1 MQSMTEKAYR
11 YRFYPTLEQEQLLR
25 RTLGCVRL
33 VYNKALHTRTEGWYE
48 RQERI
53 DYKQTSA
60 MLTNW
65 KQQEDLQFLNEV
77 SSVPLQQGL
86 RNLQKAFTNFWAGR
100 TKYPNFKK
108 KRSGGSAE
116 FTRAAFRWK
125 DGQLWLAKCSEPLPV
140 RWSRAIP
147 NGCDPSTV
155 TVRLDASGRW
165 FVSLLVNDHAVKPL
179 PQTDK
184 VVGIDAGITSLVA
197 TSDGEKI
204 VNPKYFKRLRY
215 KLRQATKALS
225 RKIEG
230 SNNREK
236 ARHKVARIHA
246 KVADARTDFLHKLT
260 TRLVRENQTIAVED
274 LAVKNMLKNHN
285 LAQAIADA
293 SWAELVHQLEYK
305 AAWYGRTLVKIDRWF
320 PSSKRCG
327 HCGHIVDKLP
337 LDVREWDCSECGTH
351 HDRDINAAQNIL
363 AAGLAVIVCG
373 ANIRPGGHK
382 SKGQLRNT
390 PKHSAALSV
399 RLSAHAEVLSKG
411 RRGKKQKP
419 KL

>member
-1 MQSMTEKAYR
+1 MTEKAYR
-11 YRFYPTLEQEQLLR
+11 YRFYPTPEQEELLR

-60 MLTNW
+60 RLTHW
-65 KQQEDLQFLNEV
+65 KKQQDLHFLNDV

-100 TKYPNFKK
+100 AKYPNFKK

-125 DGQLWLAKCSEPLPV
+125 DRQLWLAKCNDPLPI
-140 RWSRAIP
+140 RWSRTLPA
-147 NGCDPSTV
+147 NCEPSTV

-165 FVSLLVNDHAVKPL
+165 FVSLLVDDHTVKPL
-179 PQTDK
+179 PQVNK
-184 VVGIDAGITSLVA
+184 AVGVDLGITSLIV

-204 VNPKYFKRLRY
+204 ANPKHFKRLRY
-215 KLRQATKALS
+215 KLRQAQKALS
-225 RKIEG
+225 RKIKG
-230 SNNREK
+230 SNNTEK
-236 ARHKVARIHA
+236 ARRQVARIQA
-246 KVADARTDFLHKLT
+246 QIADARNDFLHKLT

-274 LAVKNMLKNHN
+274 LSVKNMLKNHK

-293 SWAELVHQLEYK
+293 SWGELVRQLEYK
-305 AAWYGRTLVKIDRWF
+305 CQWYGRTLVKIDRWF

-327 HCGHIVDKLP
+327 HCGHVVEKLP
-337 LDVREWDCSECGTH
+337 LNIREWDCPECGTH
-351 HDRDINAAQNIL
+351 HDRDINAAHNLL

-373 ANIRPGGHK
+373 ANIRPDRHE
-382 SKGQLRNT
+382 SEGQLRKT
-390 PKHSAALSV
+390 PERS
-399 RLSAHAEVLSKG
+399 
-411 RRGKKQKP
+411 RRGRKQKL
-419 KL
+419 KS

>member
-1 MQSMTEKAYR
+1 MTEKAYR
-11 YRFYPTLEQEQLLR
+11 YRFYPTKEQEELLR

-48 RQERI
+48 KQERI

-65 KQQEDLQFLNEV
+65 KKQEDLQFLNEV

-86 RNLQKAFTNFWAGR
+86 RNLQKAFTNFWSGR
-100 TKYPNFKK
+100 AKYPNFKK

-125 DGQLWLAKCSEPLPV
+125 DGQLWLAKCNDPLPI
-140 RWSRAIP
+140 RWSRTLP
-147 NGCDPSTV
+147 DKSEPSTV
-155 TVRLDASGRW
+155 TVRLAASGYW
-165 FVSLLVNDHAVKPL
+165 FVSLLVNDRTVKPL
-179 PQTDK
+179 PQVEK
-184 VVGIDAGITSLVA
+184 AVGIDAGITSLIA

-204 VNPKYFKRLRY
+204 ANPKHFKRLRY
-215 KLRQATKALS
+215 KLRQAQKALS
-225 RKIEG
+225 RRTKG

-236 ARHKVARIHA
+236 ARVAVARIQA
-246 KVADARTDFLHKLT
+246 AIADARKDFLHKLT

-274 LAVKNMLKNHN
+274 LAVKNMLIAQRGANSAQNHK

-293 SWAELVHQLEYK
+293 SWAELVRQLEYK
-305 AAWYGRTLVKIDRWF
+305 CQWYGRTLVKIDRWF

-327 HCGHIVDKLP
+327 HCGHVVDKLS
-337 LDVREWDCSECGTH
+337 LDVREWVCPECGTH

-373 ANIRPGGHK
+373 ASVRPDGHE
-382 SKGQLRNT
+382 SKGQLRKT
-390 PKHSAALSV
+390 SS
-399 RLSAHAEVLSKG
+399 
-411 RRGKKQKP
+411 RGKKQKP
-419 KL
+419 KS

>member
-1 MQSMTEKAYR
+1 MREKAYR
-11 YRFYPTLEQEQLLR
+11 YRFYPTTEQEQLLR
-25 RTLGCVRL
+25 RTMGCVRL
-33 VYNKALHTRTEGWYE
+33 VYNKALHTRTEAWYE
-48 RQERI
+48 RQDRV
-53 DYKQTSA
+53 DYKQTSG
-60 MLTNW
+60 MLTQW
-65 KQQEDLQFLNEV
+65 KKQEDLQFLNEV

-100 TKYPNFKK
+100 ARYPNFKK

-125 DGQLWLAKCSEPLPV
+125 DEQLWLAKCSEPLPI
-140 RWSRAIP
+140 RWSRTLP
-147 NGCDPSTV
+147 KGCEPSTV

-165 FVSLLVNDHAVKPL
+165 FVSLLVDDHTVKSL
-179 PQTDK
+179 PQVDK
-184 VVGIDAGITSLVA
+184 AVGIDAGITSLVA

-204 VNPKYFKRLRY
+204 ANPKHFKRLRY
-215 KLRQATKALS
+215 KLRQAQKALS
-225 RKIEG
+225 RKVKG

-236 ARHKVARIHA
+236 ARREVARIHA
-246 KVADARTDFLHKLT
+246 AIADQRTDFLNKLT

-274 LAVKNMLKNHN
+274 LAVKNLMKNHK

-293 SWAELVHQLEYK
+293 SWSELVRQLEYK
-305 AAWYGRTLVKIDRWF
+305 CQWYGRKLVKIDRWF

-327 HCGHIVDKLP
+327 NCGHIVEKLP
-337 LDVREWDCSECGTH
+337 LDVREWDCPECGTH

-363 AAGLAVIVCG
+363 AAGLAVSVCG
-373 ANIRPGGHK
+373 ANVRPDGHK
-382 SKGQLRNT
+382 SKGQLRKT
-390 PKHSAALSV
+390 PERS
-399 RLSAHAEVLSKG
+399 

>member
-1 MQSMTEKAYR
+1 MTEKAYR
-11 YRFYPTLEQEQLLR
+11 YRFYPTTEQEELLR

-33 VYNKALHTRTEGWYE
+33 VYNKALHSRTLRWYAHT
-48 RQERI
+48 ERI

-60 MLTNW
+60 MLTLW
-65 KQQEDLQFLNEV
+65 KKQEDLQFLNDV

-100 TKYPNFKK
+100 AKYPNCKK

-125 DGQLWLAKCSEPLPV
+125 DGQLWLAKCSEPLPI
-140 RWSRAIP
+140 RWSRTIP
-147 NGCDPSTV
+147 AKCEPTTV

-165 FVSLLVNDHAVKPL
+165 FVSLLVEDHTVKAL
-179 PQTDK
+179 PQVDK
-184 VVGIDAGITSLVA
+184 AVGVDAGITSLIA

-204 VNPKYFKRLRY
+204 ANPKHFKRLRY
-215 KLRQATKALS
+215 KLRQAQKALS
-225 RKIEG
+225 RKVKG

-246 KVADARTDFLHKLT
+246 LVADARTDFLHKLT

-274 LAVKNMLKNHN
+274 LAVKNMMKNRK
-285 LAQAIADA
+285 LAGAIADA
-293 SWAELVHQLEYK
+293 SWSEFVRQLEYK
-305 AAWYGRTLVKIDRWF
+305 CQWYGRALVKIDRWF

-327 HCGHIVDKLP
+327 HCGHIVEKLP
-337 LDVREWDCSECGTH
+337 LDVREWNCPECGTH

-373 ANIRPGGHK
+373 ANVRPDGHK
-382 SKGQLRNT
+382 SIGQLRKT
-390 PKHSAALSV
+390 PERS
-399 RLSAHAEVLSKG
+399 

-419 KL
+419 KS